1 MRAQPI
7 TVLFCAITI
16 GLAGLAVAAFRG
28 DQIVIAAVA
37 AVLSAWMGWLAARTV
52 RRGNRRVV

>member
-7 TVLFCAITI
+7 TVLFCALSI
-16 GLAGLAVAAFRG
+16 GLGGLAVAAFRG
-28 DQIVIAAVA
+28 DQTVIAGVA

-52 RRGNRRVV
+52 RRRNRRVV